1 MGSTTTG
8 TLASGPA
15 PYNRAMSIQAG
26 SYKLGPDNATL
37 RVKTG
42 RHGAAAKAGHD
53 LVIEVKSWE
62 ATLNVADDASASSL
76 ELTADPTSLH
86 VVKGEGGMQALGDDD
101 KADIRK
107 TIDKD
112 VLKKKDIAFKS
123 SSVSEADDG
132 LAVSGELEVG
142 GKSKPVDFVVQSDG
156 ANVTGSATIKQC
168 DWGIKPYS
176 ALFGALKV
184 NDELTVEVDGNLA

>member
-1 MGSTTTG
+1 
-8 TLASGPA
+8 
-15 PYNRAMSIQAG
+15 MSIQAG
-26 SYKLGPDNATL
+26 SYRLGPDNATL

-53 LVIEVKSWE
+53 LVIEVKAWE
-62 ATLNVADDASASSL
+62 ATLDVADDASASSL
-76 ELTADPTSLH
+76 ALSADPTSLH
-86 VVKGEGGMQALGDDD
+86 VVKGEGGLQALGDDD

-112 VLKKKDIAFKS
+112 VLKKKSIAFTS
-123 SSVSEADDG
+123 SSVADADGG
-132 LAVSGELEVG
+132 LAVKGDLELG
-142 GKSKPVDFVVQSDG
+142 GKTKPIEFVVTGDG
-156 ANVTGSATIKQC
+156 GAVAASATIKQS

-184 NDELTVEVDGNLA
+184 NDEVTVEVEGTLA

>member
-1 MGSTTTG
+1 
-8 TLASGPA
+8 
-15 PYNRAMSIQAG
+15 MSIDAG
-26 SYKLGPDNATL
+26 TYKLGPDNATL

-62 ATLNVADDASASSL
+62 ATLTVADDAAASSL
-76 ELTADPTSLH
+76 ELTADATSLH
-86 VVKGEGGMQALGDDD
+86 VIEGVGGLQPLGDDD

-112 VLKKKDIAFKS
+112 VLKKKTIEFQS
-123 SSVSEADDG
+123 SSVAEADGG
-132 LAVSGELEVG
+132 LVFSGDLSIG
-142 GKSKPVDFVVQSDG
+142 GKSKPVEFLATGDAKTVSGSHNLKQS
-156 ANVTGSATIKQC
+156 

-184 NDELTVEVDGNLA
+184 NDEVTVEVEGSLS

>member
-1 MGSTTTG
+1 MAIEAG
-8 TLASGPA
+8 T
-15 PYNRAMSIQAG
+15 
-26 SYKLGPDNATL
+26 YKLGPDNATL

-62 ATLNVADDASASSL
+62 ATLTVDDDAAASSV

-86 VVKGEGGMQALGDDD
+86 VLEGVGGMQPLGDDD

-112 VLKKKDIAFKS
+112 VLKTEDISFSSKS
-123 SSVSEADDG
+123 VTVEGDG
-132 LAVSGELEVG
+132 LTVSGDLTMG
-142 GKSKPVDFVVQSDG
+142 GKSNAVTFVLTGDG
-156 ANVTGSATIKQC
+156 GAIAGSAKVSQS

-184 NDELTVEVDGNLA
+184 NDDVTVEVEGNPG

>member
-1 MGSTTTG
+1 
-8 TLASGPA
+8 
-15 PYNRAMSIQAG
+15 MSLQPG
-26 SYKLGPDNATL
+26 NYKLGPDNATL

-62 ATLNVADDASASSL
+62 ATLNVADDAAASSVQL
-76 ELTADPTSLH
+76 SADPTSLH
-86 VVKGEGGMQALGDDD
+86 VVKGEGGMQTLGDDD

-112 VLKKKDIAFKS
+112 VLKKKSISFTS
-123 SSVSEADDG
+123 SSVSESGGG
-132 LAVSGELEVG
+132 LAVRGELELG
-142 GKSKPVDFVVQSDG
+142 GTSKPLEFVVSGDG
-156 ANVTGSATIKQC
+156 ASVTGSATFKQS

-184 NDELTVEVDGNLA
+184 NDEVTVEVEGNLS

>member
-1 MGSTTTG
+1 M
-8 TLASGPA
+8 A
-15 PYNRAMSIQAG
+15 IQAG
-26 SYKLGPDNATL
+26 TYKLGPDNATL

-62 ATLNVADDASASSL
+62 ATLEVGDDPAASSL
-76 ELTADPTSLH
+76 ALTADPTSLH
-86 VVKGEGGMQALGDDD
+86 VLKGEGGMQALGDDD

-107 TIDKD
+107 TIDND
-112 VLKKKDIAFKS
+112 VLKKKEIEFHSTD
-123 SSVSEADDG
+123 VSGGDG
-132 LAVSGELEVG
+132 GALAVTGELTMG
-142 GKSKPVDFVVQSDG
+142 GKSKTVDFVVSEDG
-156 ANVTGSATIKQC
+156 GKLAGSAAVKQS

-184 NDELTVEVDGNLA
+184 NDEVTVEVEGSLPG

>member
-1 MGSTTTG
+1 
-8 TLASGPA
+8 
-15 PYNRAMSIQAG
+15 MSIQAG
-26 SYKLGPDNATL
+26 NYRLGPDNATL

-62 ATLNVADDASASSL
+62 ATLDVGADADASTL
-76 ELTADPTSLH
+76 ELSADATSLH
-86 VVKGEGGMQALGDDD
+86 VIEGKGGMQALGDDD

-123 SSVSEADDG
+123 TSVADEDDG
-132 LAVSGELEVG
+132 LAVAGELTMG
-142 GKSKPVDFVVQSDG
+142 GKSKPVEFVVSESG
-156 ANVTGSATIKQC
+156 GTITGSAKVNQS

-184 NDELTVEVDGNLA
+184 NDEVEVEVEGSLA